1 MPPQRDAVRAQP
13 GARLPP
19 ILQGRPDPRLRRNME
34 AYAETH
40 DVRGLMAELTQSI
53 MVGMPEDPRRF
64 LAVVICSAN
73 LSSSSSGLLTG
84 STGIVS
90 SV

>member
-1 MPPQRDAVRAQP
+1 MPPQRDAVRARP

-19 ILQGRPDPRLRRNME
+19 ILQGRPDPRLRRNRE

-53 MVGMPEDPRRF
+53 R
-64 LAVVICSAN
+64 
-73 LSSSSSGLLTG
+73 
-84 STGIVS
+84 
-90 SV
+90 